1 MRGLTSGKKGY
12 EKWPKLLQKNFV
24 FLNEYTTSI
33 AEEHEPRGPEGPYSF
48 KDRSVPVLVVKKWN
62 GDTIV
67 QQLGWGG
74 AESRLEQILSSAI
87 KKNGPVAPPKALRP
101 LLKSYKKGM
110 QHLGKERTAAAVRE
124 FQAVLKAGGK
134 KKVFREEPPPV
145 MNDATER
152 LKELEQRC
160 REEMEK
166 VAATAQEDAAGAR
179 KAYGKLLRN
188 YGGIKPLKAELKN
201 RISAL
206 PKE

>member
-1 MRGLTSGKKGY
+1 
-12 EKWPKLLQKNFV
+12 
-24 FLNEYTTSI
+24 
-33 AEEHEPRGPEGPYSF
+33 
-48 KDRSVPVLVVKKWN
+48 
-62 GDTIV
+62 
-67 QQLGWGG
+67 
-74 AESRLEQILSSAI
+74 
-87 KKNGPVAPPKALRP
+87 
-101 LLKSYKKGM
+101 
-110 QHLGKERTAAAVRE
+110 
-124 FQAVLKAGGK
+124 
-134 KKVFREEPPPV
+134 